1 MKIKKYLLI
10 TTLLPLFLN
19 ANNYFVTLGNV
30 NGIQVQ
36 SNQENSNNVEDNNNN
51 ITPNS
56 EEWLTYFHSIGQ
68 LTEANHLN
76 EWNTLQLQAFI
87 GNGDRNSI
95 NDESLPQSSFGVTE
109 IFSFLVENTA
119 MTHVNFMQGVKNI
132 NHSFIF
138 VNAELND
145 ITGLSDLN
153 PIQNN
158 LSLQLQINKLDNLNG
173 LQNITSLKSLNLQ
186 INELKNL
193 DELINLENVTE
204 YVYIRYNPELTDIS
218 GLQNLFL
225 STVKV
230 YIDDPTQYTTKI
242 PTGSTFC
249 NSLLSFSTDSDSYPV
264 YYQGNKVPFSDICN

>member
-19 ANNYFVTLGNV
+19 ADNYFFILENV

-36 SNQENSNNVEDNNNN
+36 LNQENSNNVEDNNNS

-76 EWNTLQLQAFI
+76 EWNTLQLHAFI
-87 GNGDRNSI
+87 GNAERNSI

-109 IFSFLVENTA
+109 IFDFLVENTV

-132 NHSFIF
+132 NSNFAF

-193 DELINLENVTE
+193 DELINLENVIE
-204 YVYIRYNPELTDIS
+204 YIYIRYNPELTDIS
-218 GLQNLFL
+218 GLQNLSL

-230 YIDDPTQYTTKI
+230 YIDDPTQYTTKVPI
-242 PTGSTFC
+242 GSTFC
-249 NSLLSFSTDSDSYPV
+249 NSLSNFTIDSDSYPV
-264 YYQGNKVPFSDICN
+264 DYQGSKVPFSDICN